1 MKHLPFATALT
12 LATALLA
19 TPVMASAPAAEDKAT
34 VEPPAQATDF
44 DPALIEPMLEN
55 ILPRHVVTRGW
66 EKIDGAEVRY
76 AATRGP
82 IEVQLQGDLMITD
95 VRVSYW
101 VEAHKNIMFFMNMG
115 GRCGTNAY
123 PQEMKIRVLTRYL
136 VTDDM
141 VLYANS
147 NVLPPKFKTPCIIS
161 QHGINITPQIAN
173 FVQGSIQ
180 KMVSRNLPEGVPLVD
195 IMGPQSSQ
203 SSQSPAT
210 QPQQPRQAQSLRPK
224 GMHLQPR

>member
-1 MKHLPFATALT
+1 MKYLPTSTALT
-12 LATALLA
+12 LAAALA
-19 TPVMASAPAAEDKAT
+19 ASPVIASAPASEGNAA
-34 VEPPAQATDF
+34 VETPAQAASF
-44 DPALIEPMLEN
+44 DPTLIEPMLEN

-66 EKIDGAEVRY
+66 EKVDGAEVRY

-82 IEVQLQGDLMITD
+82 IQVQLQGDVMITD

-101 VEAHKNIMFFMNMG
+101 VEAHKNIMFFMNAG

-147 NVLPPKFKTPCIIS
+147 NVLPPKFKTPCIIG
-161 QHGINITPQIAN
+161 QQRINITPQIAN
-173 FVQGSIQ
+173 FVQGSLQ
-180 KMVSRNLPEGVPLVD
+180 NMVSRNLPDGVPLVD
-195 IMGPQSSQ
+195 IMGPQQ
-203 SSQSPAT
+203 
-210 QPQQPRQAQSLRPK
+210 
-224 GMHLQPR
+224 